1 MIQSLS
7 SKSSKEH
14 PDPSRRYTHAL
25 SKIEKIKLQGLFS
38 DLANRSYWWLA
49 TNTSRMHQ
57 YEEDLSHLHPLTF
70 LERSI
75 LDPYRREELVAIKNR
90 GGLIWNSFIQN
101 LRVKLEEENAKGNL
115 KLHLSEFAEALK
127 LPKKE
132 LLLQIQKK
140 DVDKLIT
147 QAIGRQSAIV
157 PRKDFTEVLEKF
169 V

>member
-14 PDPSRRYTHAL
+14 PDSSRRYTHAL

-49 TNTSRMHQ
+49 TNTTRMNQ
-57 YEEDLSHLHPLTF
+57 YEKDLAQLHPLTF

-75 LDPYRREELVAIKNR
+75 LHPYRREELIKIKNR

-101 LRVKLEEENAKGNL
+101 LKDKLEEENAKGNL
-115 KLHLSEFAEALK
+115 KPYLSEFAKALK
-127 LPKKE
+127 LSKKD
-132 LLLQIQKK
+132 LLLQIQRI

-147 QAIGRQSAIV
+147 QAIGRQTAIV
-157 PRKDFTEVLEKF
+157 PKKDFTELLEKF